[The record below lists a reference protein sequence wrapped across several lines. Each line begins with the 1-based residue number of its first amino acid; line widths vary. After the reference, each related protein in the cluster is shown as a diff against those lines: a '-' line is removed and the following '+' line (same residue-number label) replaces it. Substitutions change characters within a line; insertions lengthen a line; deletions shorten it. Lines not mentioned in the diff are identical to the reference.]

1 MEDSLNSQLLVARLL
16 MKRVLTG
23 LLGYLKSEEKN
34 YNVISFHGLHRQMF
48 LLVFDRLLGA
58 K

>member
-1 MEDSLNSQLLVARLL
+1 

-34 YNVISFHGLHRQMF
+34 YNAISFHGLHRQMF